1 MYFDYRIV
9 RKTFGERD
17 DSGHLIEAY
26 EPLHVDYGIH
36 EVTYDENGKM
46 IMVTQDAISPY
57 GDTVENLMHH
67 HSQIA
72 DAFTKPIVDF
82 DDIPE
87 EGSHNP
93 LDDSLEELQD
103 EDGNMRSTEELEAE
117 GKLVR
122 HEDVM
127 EALGLKDFDRKEFAN
142 QQASMRNQSER
153 EYKEMFDGLDRVQ
166 VMQKMIEEGY
176 GEYEF

>member
-9 RKTFGERD
+9 RKVFGKRD
-17 DSGHLIEAY
+17 EGGHLIEAY
-26 EPLHVDYGIH
+26 EPLHVHYGIH
-36 EVTYDENGKM
+36 EVTYDENSKM

-57 GDTVENLMHH
+57 GDTVEDLMHH
-67 HSQIA
+67 YSQIA

-93 LDDSLEELQD
+93 LDDAFEELQD
-103 EDGNMRSTEELEAE
+103 EDGNMRPTEELEAE
-117 GKLVR
+117 GKVVR

-142 QQASMRNQSER
+142 QKASMRNQTER
-153 EYKEMFDGLDRVQ
+153 EYKEKFDGLDRVQ
-166 VMQKMIEEGY
+166 AIQKMIEEGY